1 MSDSSNKEVAVYE
14 EIVKDLVKI
23 EDRDEFYVPVEKIFG
38 QGTLAET
45 PSFGGRSLAENSELV
60 THAFKNTNEL
70 QNIWNRSHSQ
80 WDWKHINMSYHG
92 DYKNI
97 RQIAAEITRKKQA
110 LDEAKWRHV
119 KNEIKLRKVEE
130 KLQNPDLDYWKRI
143 DLQVDLAQMREGIA
157 AGTTY
162 IEGAMKDVL
171 ALNDLYEQMK
181 DKFEGFTEA
190 DFERE
195 ESKSH
200 LKRSVVQC
208 IRDVRQSGSIT
219 KGEQEYLEQ
228 IGVNPTKMLYLI
240 REYINK
246 EEAKDDWSV
255 SALHDFVA
263 KIVDELIDVLQV
275 DRKRMELMGFNP
287 DPIDALTYDNKVAL
301 KLENKGEDTDGSS

>member
-1 MSDSSNKEVAVYE
+1 MSDSSNKEVAIYE